1 MKCFS
6 DHCVCDCTGLG
17 HQQRRSLIE
26 PRWNNKLPS
35 ANDSNGERV
44 REGTQQVIAD
54 SNKIASSYRKFSDS
68 NNVGSSVMEVSDEG
82 SDSRTG
88 VLKIPS
94 QPKLLIQAKM
104 SVQDIQRNAVDIQ
117 PSSGS
122 PTPFQSLEVA
132 GSQVSGSTHLHQS
145 MGDHFSHLNMHVLHP
160 SINNLSFG
168 SGSGVENRSGFPGK

>member
-1 MKCFS
+1 M
-6 DHCVCDCTGLG
+6 CDCTGLG
-17 HQQRRSLIE
+17 HQQRRCLIE
-26 PRWNNKLPS
+26 PRWSNKLPS
-35 ANDSNGERV
+35 ANDSNGEPV
-44 REGTQQVIAD
+44 REGTQQVFAD
-54 SNKIASSYRKFSDS
+54 SNKIASSYRKFSDN

-94 QPKLLIQAKM
+94 QPKLLIEAKM
-104 SVQDIQRNAVDIQ
+104 SVQDIQRNTVDIQ

-132 GSQVSGSTHLHQS
+132 GSQVSSSTHLHQS
-145 MGDHFSHLNMHVLHP
+145 MGDHFSHLNMQVLHP

-168 SGSGVENRSGFPGK
+168 GGSGVENRSGFPGK

>member
-1 MKCFS
+1 
-6 DHCVCDCTGLG
+6 VGDCTGLG
-17 HQQRRSLIE
+17 HLQRRSLIE

-35 ANDSNGERV
+35 ANDVSGEPV
-44 REGTQQVIAD
+44 GEGTQRVITD

-88 VLKIPS
+88 VFKIPS

-104 SVQDIQRNAVDIQ
+104 SVQDIQRNAADIQ

-132 GSQVSGSTHLHQS
+132 GSQVSSSTHLHQS
-145 MGDHFSHLNMHVLHP
+145 MGDHFSHLNVQVLHP
-160 SINNLSFG
+160 SISNLSFG
-168 SGSGVENRSGFPGK
+168 GGLGVENRSVFPGK

>member
-1 MKCFS
+1 M
-6 DHCVCDCTGLG
+6 D
-17 HQQRRSLIE
+17 HQQRKSLIE

-35 ANDSNGERV
+35 AYDSNGEPV
-44 REGTQQVIAD
+44 REGTQRVIAD
-54 SNKIASSYRKFSDS
+54 SNKIASSYRKFSDN

-82 SDSRTG
+82 SDSWTG

-104 SVQDIQRNAVDIQ
+104 SVQDIHRNAVDIQ
-117 PSSGS
+117 PLSGS

-145 MGDHFSHLNMHVLHP
+145 MGDHFSHLNMQVLHP

-168 SGSGVENRSGFPGK
+168 GGSGGENRTGFPGK

>member
-1 MKCFS
+1 M
-6 DHCVCDCTGLG
+6 CDCTGLG
-17 HQQRRSLIE
+17 HQQRRCLIE

-35 ANDSNGERV
+35 ANDSNGESA
-44 REGTQQVIAD
+44 RENTQQVIAD
-54 SNKIASSYRKFSDS
+54 SNKIASSYRKFSDN

-104 SVQDIQRNAVDIQ
+104 SVQDLQRNAADIQ

-132 GSQVSGSTHLHQS
+132 GSQVSGATHLHQS
-145 MGDHFSHLNMHVLHP
+145 MGDHLSHLNVQVLHP

-168 SGSGVENRSGFPGK
+168 GGSGVENRSGFPGK